1 MEKDGGNKRED
12 VCCGSCEEAWCIA
25 DGNEVMRFY
34 CLGFANN
41 RLYEGGGYAWSFS
54 EEGR

>member
-41 RLYEGGGYAWSFS
+41 GPYEGGGYAWSFS